1 MSSYIIRRLL
11 LMVPMLVIISF
22 LIYLGLELTPG
33 DPVSYMIGPDTLMYM
48 TEADLDAMRAS
59 LGLNDPFIIR
69 YGKWLF
75 SVARGNFGYSLTSG
89 VAIKDIVFERLP
101 ATLEM
106 SGVSLLLAGIFGT
119 LLGTAGAIRRGSIAD
134 NILTAAGMIGV
145 SIPRFFFGLVAI
157 LIFAI
162 NLGWLPAGGR
172 YSMDNRSF
180 SDHLLHLLMPA
191 SVMALTEIA
200 GVMRYSR
207 SSMLDAMNKDFI
219 KTARSKGLPEWRV
232 NFVHGFRVS
241 LIPVV
246 VLVGFRLPGLISGS
260 VVLETIFQWPGIG
273 REFVTAVRGQNYPL
287 VMMIA
292 FIMVSVMLFASFMV
306 DILTA
311 LLDPRVKL
319 G

>member
-1 MSSYIIRRLL
+1 M
-11 LMVPMLVIISF
+11 
-22 LIYLGLELTPG
+22 
-33 DPVSYMIGPDTLMYM
+33 D
-48 TEADLDAMRAS
+48 
-59 LGLNDPFIIR
+59 
-69 YGKWLF
+69 
-75 SVARGNFGYSLTSG
+75 
-89 VAIKDIVFERLP
+89 
-101 ATLEM
+101 
-106 SGVSLLLAGIFGT
+106 
-119 LLGTAGAIRRGSIAD
+119 
-134 NILTAAGMIGV
+134 
-145 SIPRFFFGLVAI
+145 
-157 LIFAI
+157 
-162 NLGWLPAGGR
+162 GR
-172 YSMDNRSF
+172 NF
-180 SDHLLHLLMPA
+180 SDHLRHLLMPA

-207 SSMLDAMNKDFI
+207 SCMLDAMNRDFI

-311 LLDPRVKL
+311 VLDPRVKL